1 MMPKFP
7 KLKETSE
14 ISRRKDS
21 NVYQVLYCESTN
33 IKRCYTQLNYPV
45 YPAPGIWASVAFPIN
60 QLNDSV
66 FSTGQYFLREKAVFI
81 ILWAP
86 KNSMS
91 SPQKLDAV

>member
-14 ISRRKDS
+14 ISRRKES

-33 IKRCYTQLNYPV
+33 IKRCYTQLNYSV
-45 YPAPGIWASVAFPIN
+45 YLAPGIWASVALPIN
-60 QLNDSV
+60 QLNDSG